1 MTRER
6 PRPLYLAQTLPFPPD
21 GAVKFRTF
29 NILRL
34 RARSFDVSG
43 LCFYRRH
50 GGVIDAEGEARVASL
65 LDLATYRRSPFPGNT
80 AG

>member
-6 PRPLYLAQTLPFPPD
+6 PRLWFLAQTLPFPPD
-21 GAVKFRTF
+21 GGVKIRTF

-34 RARSFDVSG
+34 RARSLDVSG

-50 GGVIDAEGEARVASL
+50 GGVIDAEVEASVASL
-65 LDLATYRRSPFPGNT
+65 LDVATSGRPPFPGNT